1 MSGVD
6 KIGTLVN
13 RESSVICK
21 FGAVKILVEVGAG
34 GLVETSCSRLR
45 GAEENWRHTV
55 HAVLLY
61 SSEGAGEYVLCN

>member
-21 FGAVKILVEVGAG
+21 FGAVKILIEVGAG
-34 GLVETSCSRLR
+34 
-45 GAEENWRHTV
+45 
-55 HAVLLY
+55 
-61 SSEGAGEYVLCN
+61 SEIGGDIL